1 MLGIDDIN
9 RLEKENKFLQEQLLW
24 SKNCVFGFILLT
36 EKLRE
41 ENCQLHARLHKSR
54 QNFKH
59 LDNINA
65 KLREEIRKLRTR
77 ERINNVESK

>member
-9 RLEKENKFLQEQLLW
+9 RLEEENKFLQEQLLY
-24 SKNCVFGFILLT
+24 SKNLCFGFMLLYAKT
-36 EKLRE
+36 RE
-41 ENCQLHARLHKSR
+41 ENCQLHARLHKSN

-65 KLREEIRKLRTR
+65 KLRENIRKLRTR
-77 ERINNVESK
+77 GRA